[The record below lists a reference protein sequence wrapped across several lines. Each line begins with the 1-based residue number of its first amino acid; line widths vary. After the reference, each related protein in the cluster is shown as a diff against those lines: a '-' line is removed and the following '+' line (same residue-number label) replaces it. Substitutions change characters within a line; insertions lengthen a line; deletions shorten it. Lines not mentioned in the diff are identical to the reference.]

1 MRDFNQ
7 AVILGNLTR
16 DPDLRYTPNGQP
28 VASFGV
34 ATNRSWT
41 DSEGDKKEQVEYHD
55 IVVWGKLAEICSQ
68 YLSKGRKV
76 LVVGR
81 LQTRS
86 WESQD
91 GSKRSKTEIIAT
103 DISFVDKVGSASKEV
118 EDEQEK
124 KEDNK
129 KEPEKEEKKK
139 DLKEEKNKEDEEE
152 IDLDDIPF

>member
-34 ATNRSWT
+34 ATNRAWT

-55 IVVWGKLAEICSQ
+55 VVVWGKLAEICSQ

-76 LVVGR
+76 LAVGR

-86 WESQD
+86 WEAQD
-91 GSKRSKTEIIAT
+91 GSKRSKTEIVAT
-103 DISFVDKVGSASKEV
+103 DISFVDKAGVVPKET
-118 EDEQEK
+118 EGEQEK
-124 KEDNK
+124 EEAEQKETKKTDNK
-129 KEPEKEEKKK
+129 KEKKEEVKEEKK
-139 DLKEEKNKEDEEE
+139 EE